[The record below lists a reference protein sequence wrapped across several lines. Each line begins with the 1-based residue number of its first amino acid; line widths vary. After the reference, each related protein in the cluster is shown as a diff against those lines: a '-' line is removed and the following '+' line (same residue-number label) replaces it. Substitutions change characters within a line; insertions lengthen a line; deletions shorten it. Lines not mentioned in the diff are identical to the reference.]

1 MKKTIVNSTLI
12 ALAATVI
19 PTVSAVT
26 TTPKVTEKV
35 TPSVAKSASASPTI
49 VKSDVKELRE
59 KVAAKVSELKEKNHK
74 PFAGTISKIADNTL
88 TITTAAGSNMEV
100 KIDTTLTSMYQISG
114 STTREL
120 KKETL
125 KENDYIIVT
134 GPVLDKTITANLIY
148 RDETFIVGSGKIIE
162 VNADDLYIKVIA
174 QDKTTYTIDIERTT
188 QQSLLNIKTLAPE
201 KISFSKL
208 KEGDLVHFVGKKPS
222 EKDVTRLPGVKILI
236 VPQEYFNK

>member
-1 MKKTIVNSTLI
+1 MKKTLLNSTI
-12 ALAATVI
+12 MVLAATVI
-19 PTVSAVT
+19 PTVNAA
-26 TTPKVTEKV
+26 TPTPTSKV
-35 TPSVAKSASASPTI
+35 TPTTTKTATASPTI

-74 PFAGTISKIADNTL
+74 PFAGTISKVADSTL
-88 TITTAAGSNMEV
+88 TISTAAGASMEV
-100 KIDTTLTSMYQISG
+100 KIDSTLTSLYQISG
-114 STTREL
+114 STTKEL
-120 KKETL
+120 KQDAL
-125 KENDYIIVT
+125 KAGDYIIVT

-148 RDETFIVGSGKIIE
+148 RDETFVVGSGKITE
-162 VNADDLYIKVIA
+162 VNTSDNYIKVIA

-188 QQSLLNIKTLAPE
+188 QQQLLNIKTLKPE

-222 EKDVTRLPGVKILI
+222 EKDVTRLPGVKVLV